1 MAQAAVKPGSRVLV
15 VGGGYTGQ
23 RFGLAAAKQGA
34 AVWLTQ
40 RSAIPAEPSHGNAG
54 AWDWLPFNAEQ
65 QQLPELPHGL
75 THVLITIPPEADG
88 HDAALRHLLEPLRHH
103 PLQWLGYLST
113 TGVYGDAQGSW
124 VDERSTTQPSLP
136 RSQARLRCEQRWLQS
151 GLPVQSFRLPAIY
164 GPTRCPFQQLQQG
177 RARLVHKPAQVFC
190 RVHVDD
196 IVGALLHAQAME
208 QRPPLI
214 NVSDNVPCPSSETLG
229 YAAHLLNCK
238 LPQMQRFAEIADAMS
253 PMALSFWADN
263 RRVSNRLLCQEL
275 GYQLRYPSYREGFA
289 ASLREERD
297 HTCPAA

>member
-1 MAQAAVKPGSRVLV
+1 
-15 VGGGYTGQ
+15 
-23 RFGLAAAKQGA
+23 
-34 AVWLTQ
+34 
-40 RSAIPAEPSHGNAG
+40 
-54 AWDWLPFNAEQ
+54 
-65 QQLPELPHGL
+65 
-75 THVLITIPPEADG
+75 
-88 HDAALRHLLEPLRHH
+88 
-103 PLQWLGYLST
+103 
-113 TGVYGDAQGSW
+113 
-124 VDERSTTQPSLP
+124 
-136 RSQARLRCEQRWLQS
+136 
-151 GLPVQSFRLPAIY
+151 
-164 GPTRCPFQQLQQG
+164 
-177 RARLVHKPAQVFC
+177 VHKPAQVFC
-190 RVHVDD
+190 RIHVDD